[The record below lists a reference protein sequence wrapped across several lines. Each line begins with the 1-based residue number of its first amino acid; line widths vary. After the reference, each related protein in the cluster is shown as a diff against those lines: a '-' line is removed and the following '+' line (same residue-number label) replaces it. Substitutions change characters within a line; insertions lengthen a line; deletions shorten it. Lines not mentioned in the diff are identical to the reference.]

1 MNSKMKKGI
10 FLGVMV
16 LLLITLTAC
25 DSGSDSNSDIVYHY
39 NGSYDEGDFISID
52 LNLSKNRLSYHN
64 RITGEKGS
72 SDFTKLSNGMY
83 SMGPD
88 LFLTLDDQVLIATN
102 EDGDEGEQIL
112 TTLKEVNSPYGDE
125 ILGKYNII
133 TSLEGARG
141 TVDIKTDSKLD
152 IAFENSSLRDLP
164 DLDYSF
170 KDEYKAIE
178 IIEEGPDGSFRHYGV
193 FLDGKIGVFDSY
205 WKETPESDWQGD
217 GMSILVREDSS
228 IDLEDFVGEYSFIDV
243 DADSGSFELKYVDQD
258 SLELFISAEG
268 RTVALDNIVLDK
280 GMASFEAGIVDPALA
295 ESWSM
300 MLVPGDEKI
309 IVLGSEDDH
318 TFGGD
323 EGGLLIGIG
332 QDN

>member
-1 MNSKMKKGI
+1 MNSSLKKGI
-10 FLGVMV
+10 FLGVMI
-16 LLLITLTAC
+16 LILFTMTAC
-25 DSGSDSNSDIVYHY
+25 DSGSDSDLVYHY

-52 LNLSKNRLSYHN
+52 LNLTQERLSYHN

-72 SDFTKLSNGMY
+72 SDFTEVSKGMY
-83 SMGPD
+83 SMGSD

-102 EDGDEGEQIL
+102 EGGDEGEQIL
-112 TTLKEVNSPYGDE
+112 TTLKEVNSPYSNE

-141 TVDIKTDSKLD
+141 TVDIKSDSKLD
-152 IAFENSSLRDLP
+152 ISFENSALRDLP

-217 GMSILVREDSS
+217 GMSILVREDSG
-228 IDLEDFVGEYSFIDV
+228 IELEDFVGEYTYIDV

-258 SLELFISAEG
+258 SLELVIPGEG
-268 RTVALDNIVLDK
+268 SVALDNIVLDK
-280 GMASFEAGIVDPALA
+280 GMASFEASIADPTRD

-300 MLVPGDEKI
+300 MLVPGNEKV
-309 IVLGSEDDH
+309 IVLGSETPH
-318 TFGGD
+318 TFGGE
-323 EGGLLIGIG
+323 EGGLLIGIE